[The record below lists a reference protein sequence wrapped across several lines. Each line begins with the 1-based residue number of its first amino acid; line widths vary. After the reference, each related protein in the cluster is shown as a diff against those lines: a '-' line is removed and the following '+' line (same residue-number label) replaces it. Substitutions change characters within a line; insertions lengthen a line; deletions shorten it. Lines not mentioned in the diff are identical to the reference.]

1 LNKAALSIIIISFV
15 AFTSLISSSHT
26 TQDMPLEKTSNTSA
40 PITQDSP
47 WPMFGHDVRHTGRS
61 SYSTFSNHGGIQWM
75 LQVPGGIDTSPAI
88 GPDGTLYVAG
98 CEYYGPLY
106 AIYPNGTIKWQY
118 NTSFRIDSD
127 PAIAENGTIYF
138 GCWDDYFYAVNP
150 NGTLK
155 WKFAAVETIVSS
167 PAIGNDGTV
176 YFGVLGPGLHQ
187 GRVHALNPNGTEK
200 WHYDTGEWVYNH
212 PAIGSDDTIYISSND
227 KYLYALYPNG
237 TLKWRFT
244 AGDIFGSPTIGDDE
258 TIYIPCHNKYLY
270 ALYPNGTEK
279 WRGYIERWSG
289 FTPSI
294 ASDGTI
300 YVGGRD
306 LYAFYPNGTRKW
318 VYSAGHFYHVTTPTQ
333 AISADGTIYA
343 GFSNE
348 TGAGGYLIAVN
359 PNGTEQWREWIHDER
374 VYSSPTIAEEGTVY
388 VGTTWSPILDYGYL
402 YAFNGE
408 RFEDL
413 SIQKPISGKL
423 YISDEEKCS
432 TLRGRTVCIGPITIE
447 AMHPNPAN
455 VTKVE
460 FYLDGKKQTEILTLP
475 YQWTYNRFSIK
486 EHTITVVAT
495 NVIGVTRSDSITLW
509 KFF

>member
-1 LNKAALSIIIISFV
+1 LNKAALSIIIIFFV
-15 AFTSLISSSHT
+15 TFTSLISSSHT

-61 SYSTFSNHGGIQWM
+61 PYSTESNKGGVRWM
-75 LQVPGGIDTSPAI
+75 LQGPFGMDTAPVIARDETIVIGSNGAI
-88 GPDGTLYVAG
+88 
-98 CEYYGPLY
+98 Y
-106 AIYPNGTIKWQY
+106 AIRPNGTILWQL
-118 NTSFRIDSD
+118 NTGWITSS
-127 PAIAENGTIYF
+127 PAIADDGTIYF
-138 GCWDDYFYAVNP
+138 ASWDNDNFYAVNP
-150 NGTLK
+150 NGTMK
-155 WKFAAVETIVSS
+155 WEFYVSSDVDSS
-167 PAIGNDGTV
+167 PALGNDGTV
-176 YFGVLGPGLHQ
+176 YFGVIGPGLHQ
-187 GRVHALNPNGTEK
+187 GRVYALYPNGTEK
-200 WHYDTGEWVYNH
+200 WHYDTDEWIYSN
-212 PAIGSDDTIYISSND
+212 PSIGNDNTIYISSND

-279 WRGYIERWSG
+279 WHGYIERWSG

-306 LYAFYPNGTRKW
+306 LYAFHPNGTRKW
-318 VYSAGHFYHVTTPTQ
+318 VYSAGRFYHVTSGTQ

-348 TGAGGYLIAVN
+348 TGAGGYLISVN
-359 PNGTEQWREWIHDER
+359 PDGTEQWREWIHNER
-374 VYSSPTIAEEGTVY
+374 VWSSPSIAKDGTVY
-388 VGTTWSPILDYGYL
+388 IGTSWDYFGRL

-413 SIQKPISGKL
+413 SIQKPIEGKL
-423 YISDEEKCS
+423 YISDEERCS
-432 TLRGRTVCIGPITIE
+432 TLHGRTVCIGPITIE
-447 AMHPNPAN
+447 ATHPNPAN

-460 FYLDGKKQTEILTLP
+460 FYLDGKKQTEILTPP
-475 YQWTYNRFSIK
+475 YQWTYNRFSFK

-495 NVIGVTRSDSITLW
+495 NAIGVTRSDSITIW